1 MPEPVDA
8 ATPQPIPPE
17 LLYRVCEPEE
27 LAFDTTA
34 ELPPV
39 EDGIGQKRAAS
50 ALRLAL
56 GMRHAGYNLFAL
68 GPHGTGK
75 YAFVRGA
82 IENAQASWP
91 APSDWCY
98 VNNFAEPHKPRTLRL
113 PTGRGRPLR
122 DDVERLI
129 DELRLVLPAA
139 FESEEYRNRK
149 TVIQEQF
156 KERQEQGFHA
166 LQERAKQ
173 RDVAI
178 LRTPMG
184 LALAPIRDGEV
195 LSPQEFEAL
204 TPGEKQQRQQASE
217 QMQKELGEFL
227 HEVPVWEKEQRE
239 QLRALDREITVFA
252 VGRPFDELAA
262 RWADV
267 PEVAAHLDNFRQDV
281 IENAGDFLPK
291 EAGPQIVFGTPG
303 RAGGEPDPLRRY
315 RVNVLVGNVA
325 AGADARTAAPIIYE
339 DHPTLPNLVGRV
351 EHLAQFGTL
360 VTDFTLIK
368 AGALH
373 RANGGCLILD
383 AHKVLVNPFAW
394 ETLKRALRSSCI
406 RINHRPNNSA
416 GRRRPPWS
424 RSRSRST

>member
-129 DELRLVLPAA
+129 DELATGRYPRR

-204 TPGEKQQRQQASE
+204 TPGEKQHRQQASE

-227 HEVPVWEKEQRE
+227 HAVPGWEKEQRE

-252 VGRPFDELAA
+252 VGRPFDELMA

-267 PEVAAHLDNFRQDV
+267 PEVAAHLEIVRHDV
-281 IENAGDFLPK
+281 IESVDDFLPK
-291 EAGPQIVFGTPG
+291 ETGPQIVFGTPG
-303 RAGGEPDPLRRY
+303 RAGGEPDPFRRY
-315 RVNVLVGNVA
+315 RINVLVSNVRL
-325 AGADARTAAPIIYE
+325 ARTPA
-339 DHPTLPNLVGRV
+339 R
-351 EHLAQFGTL
+351 
-360 VTDFTLIK
+360 
-368 AGALH
+368 
-373 RANGGCLILD
+373 R
-383 AHKVLVNPFAW
+383 
-394 ETLKRALRSSCI
+394 RRSSTRTI
-406 RINHRPNNSA
+406 RRCPTWLA
-416 GRRRPPWS
+416 GSSIWRSSERWS
-424 RSRSRST
+424 PISR